1 MTTTKTLQ
9 RALGILFRS
18 VTLAADVFRDAT
30 SNDEVD
36 AQYIVH
42 GTAKAWANL
51 DGTGTIA
58 LRDSLNV
65 SSVVDN
71 GVGTIRLTT
80 PMRWLAQITMFLQLA
95 AMEVFV
101 VGVIYVPTRP
111 YGELVAAVSV
121 AVFSQNAG
129 TTNTFDAS
137 FVYSSSTETSHDLV
151 SPSMGPPARLQ
162 K

>member
-18 VTLAADVFRDAT
+18 VTFSADVFRDAT

-65 SSVVDN
+65 ASVVDN
-71 GVGTIRLTT
+71 GTGNYTFNFGNNMTNANYAPTHISRSNLTDTSGPDNDLIATGSVNLRYYNSTVG
-80 PMRWLAQITMFLQLA
+80 
-95 AMEVFV
+95 
-101 VGVIYVPTRP
+101 
-111 YGELVAAVSV
+111 
-121 AVFSQNAG
+121 
-129 TTNTFDAS
+129 FDANIAGIAI
-137 FVYSSSTETSHDLV
+137 FGDL
-151 SPSMGPPARLQ
+151 A
-162 K
+162 

>member
-9 RALGILFRS
+9 RALGILFKT

-51 DGTGTIA
+51 NGTGTIA

-65 SSVVDN
+65 ASVVDN
-71 GVGTIRLTT
+71 GTGDYTINFTNAFGAADYTAISQGGGNNDTLSLPIKEGTT
-80 PMRWLAQITMFLQLA
+80 PTASAFRPAFFNTALTI
-95 AMEVFV
+95 
-101 VGVIYVPTRP
+101 GVDPIYV
-111 YGELVAAVSV
+111 
-121 AVFSQNAG
+121 FSAIHG
-129 TTNTFDAS
+129 
-137 FVYSSSTETSHDLV
+137 DL
-151 SPSMGPPARLQ
+151 A
-162 K
+162 

>member
-9 RALGILFRS
+9 RALGILFKT

-65 SSVVDN
+65 SSVTDN
-71 GVGTIRLTT
+71 GSGRLY
-80 PMRWLAQITMFLQLA
+80 LHLLHQCDANA
-95 AMEVFV
+95 NYSV
-101 VGVIYVPTRP
+101 VTGGAFDESGAP
-111 YGELVAAVSV
+111 AV
-121 AVFSQNAG
+121 
-129 TTNTFDAS
+129 
-137 FVYSSSTETSHDLV
+137 V
-151 SPSMGPPARLQ
+151 SNVR
-162 K
+162 

>member
-51 DGTGTIA
+51 NGTGTIA

-65 SSVVDN
+65 ASVVDN
-71 GVGTIRLTT
+71 GTGDYIFSLTSI
-80 PMRWLAQITMFLQLA
+80 MA
-95 AMEVFV
+95 ANT
-101 VGVIYVPTRP
+101 YS
-111 YGELVAAVSV
+111 LVAT
-121 AVFSQNAG
+121 AG
-129 TTNTFDAS
+129 TNGARRTAETLGAGS
-137 FVYSSSTETSHDLV
+137 QSSSAFRVYTTDLTGTVGDSDLV
-151 SPSMGPPARLQ
+151 SSGVFGDLA
-162 K
+162 